1 MLNTQS
7 LDNIIKKK
15 KNKTTIVQKQI
26 QLDPTILRGVSLN
39 YSSKLTGIFILFSPI
54 FSFTYIKVP

>member
-15 KNKTTIVQKQI
+15 KEQNNNSSETNTAW
-26 QLDPTILRGVSLN
+26 SN
-39 YSSKLTGIFILFSPI
+39 YFKGGKS
-54 FSFTYIKVP
+54 